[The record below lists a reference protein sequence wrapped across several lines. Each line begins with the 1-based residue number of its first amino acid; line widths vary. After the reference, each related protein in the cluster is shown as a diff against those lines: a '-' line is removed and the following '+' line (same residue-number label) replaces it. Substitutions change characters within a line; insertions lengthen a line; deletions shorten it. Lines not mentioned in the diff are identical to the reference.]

1 MASLREFLTEKGYT
15 RVRLFPTLTQHLEIT
30 AKINGVKGSFILDT
44 GASNSCID
52 FEFASHFKLTS
63 EESEILAAGAGA
75 TDMRTE
81 LSKKNKIQIGTWKR
95 HDISVVL
102 FDLSH
107 VNAALEN
114 HNTPSVH
121 GILGADILNLG
132 KGIIDYQY
140 NCLYLKK

>member
-1 MASLREFLTEKGYT
+1 MASLREFLLEKGYT
-15 RVRLFPTLTQHLEIT
+15 RIRLFPTLTQHLEIT

-52 FEFASHFKLTS
+52 FNFASHFKLTS
-63 EESEILAAGAGA
+63 EESEVLAAGAGA

-81 LSKKNKIQIGTWKR
+81 LSKENDIKIGTWKR
-95 HDISVVL
+95 EDISFVL

-107 VNAALEN
+107 VNTALEN
-114 HNTPSVH
+114 HDTPPVH

-132 KGIIDYQY
+132 KGVIDYQY
-140 NCLYLKK
+140 TCLYLKK